1 VIAVKVGRADP
12 TGAVSSADLGGSSDD
27 SRGRREGQS
36 GEGFRE
42 QVSLPRVSRL
52 LCEWEILYLESAAGW
67 RPKTGASPHTEL
79 QCSLKQRG
87 LLFRPPMPR
96 GVRTAVRHRGC
107 IRQGYIQKAKE
118 SSWGRLVALDRRKC
132 PFLFIG
138 GH

>member
-52 LCEWEILYLESAAGW
+52 LCEWEILYLESAAGGGG
-67 RPKTGASPHTEL
+67 PPSPAY
-79 QCSLKQRG
+79 QSCSAR
-87 LLFRPPMPR
+87 
-96 GVRTAVRHRGC
+96 
-107 IRQGYIQKAKE
+107 
-118 SSWGRLVALDRRKC
+118 
-132 PFLFIG
+132 
-138 GH
+138 